1 MAILKVHCFLI
12 ILIVMVGFVT
22 SRNLDGH
29 DKKCPCQRQGLVDM
43 LRKCEKYLSTELGKA
58 LVQPD
63 GDCCAAV
70 RSADVKCLLKY
81 VGYMEGIVSREKVV
95 YVNEYCNTINTG
107 HHKVLV

>member
-12 ILIVMVGFVT
+12 VLILMVGFAT
-22 SRNLDGH
+22 SRNLDDH
-29 DKKCPCQRQGLVDM
+29 KKCPCQRQGLVDM
-43 LRKCEKYLSTELGKA
+43 LRKCEKYLSTEFGKA

-70 RSADVKCLLKY
+70 RLADVKCLLKY

-95 YVNEYCNTINTG
+95 YVNEYCNSINTG
-107 HHKVLV
+107 HHKVHA